1 MDELVTRA
9 RTSDFPRSVPVETH
23 GINAGAMS
31 DQQLSYLLILWA
43 AEPASPMESRFPL
56 FIDRMH
62 IGTMSK
68 QTLYHR
74 HLRSQAGLAGQM
86 EGRPPL
92 FIDRMHVGALCKQK
106 LDYLQART

>member
-62 IGTMSK
+62 IGAM
-68 QTLYHR
+68 
-74 HLRSQAGLAGQM
+74 
-86 EGRPPL
+86 
-92 FIDRMHVGALCKQK
+92 CKQK
-106 LDYLQART
+106 LDYLQARTGEGQVERRLPFEVCTIDRSSVFLQHLDHRFVGV